1 MIHLPSVFLFIQL
14 HVCKLDFCD
23 FDTPAA
29 AASIINLRKEEL
41 CMPFFFLRRHK
52 VSFKSTKNAIR
63 SAALGVWKVMLD
75 VEGAAYDSYYLD

>member
-1 MIHLPSVFLFIQL
+1 MY
-14 HVCKLDFCD
+14 
-23 FDTPAA
+23 A
-29 AASIINLRKEEL
+29 
-41 CMPFFFLRRHK
+41 FFFLRRHK